1 MLERPAVT
9 SLVLAIFRAH
19 QALVNAGDRRVAELG
34 LNSARW
40 KVLGAIEL
48 AEAPLTAAAI
58 GREMGLSRQAA
69 QKQLDAL
76 LAEGLVDRRDNPA
89 HQRAPLFVLTA
100 RGRKTFTRADTIW
113 AEWARELGR
122 GIAKE
127 RWHEAAELLR
137 TLTQRVEEE
146 P

>member
-1 MLERPAVT
+1 MVERSALT
-9 SLVLAIFRAH
+9 RLVLAIFRAH

-34 LNSARW
+34 RNSARW

-48 AEAPLTAAAI
+48 AEGSLTAAAI

-100 RGRKTFTRADTIW
+100 RGRKTFTRADAIW
-113 AEWARELGR
+113 SEWARVLGR

-146 P
+146 A